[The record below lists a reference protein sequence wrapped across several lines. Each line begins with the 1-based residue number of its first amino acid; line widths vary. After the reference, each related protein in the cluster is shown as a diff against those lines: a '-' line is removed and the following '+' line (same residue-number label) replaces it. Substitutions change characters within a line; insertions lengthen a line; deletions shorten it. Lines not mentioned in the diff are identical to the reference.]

1 MAPAE
6 EAKEVLGC
14 TCNLPPFDVPNKYL
28 SKPHI
33 EAFLRGLN
41 RLRKN
46 DIFCDVQLV
55 SKGYCI
61 NVSNYYFKCVFF
73 ETIYI

>member
-6 EAKEVLGC
+6 EEKDMSRC
-14 TCNLPPFDVPNKYL
+14 TCNLAPFDVPNKYL

-41 RLRKN
+41 SLRKN
-46 DIFCDVQLV
+46 DVFCDVQLM

-61 NVSNYYFKCVFF
+61 NVQ
-73 ETIYI
+73 YIFN

>member
-6 EAKEVLGC
+6 EKEVLGC
-14 TCNLPPFDVPNKYL
+14 TCNLAPFDVPNKYL
-28 SKPHI
+28 SKPYI

-41 RLRKN
+41 NLRKN
-46 DIFCDVQLV
+46 DVFCDVQLV

-61 NVSNYYFKCVFF
+61 NVYIINYFSLLKKF
-73 ETIYI
+73 IS

>member
-6 EAKEVLGC
+6 EEKEVLGC
-14 TCNLPPFDVPNKYL
+14 TCNLAPFGVPNKYL

-41 RLRKN
+41 SLRKN
-46 DIFCDVQLV
+46 DVFCDVQLV

-61 NVSNYYFKCVFF
+61 NVSNYYFNVYFINNIIC
-73 ETIYI
+73 

>member
-1 MAPAE
+1 MAPVE
-6 EAKEVLGC
+6 EDKDVVRC
-14 TCNLPPFDVPNKYL
+14 TCNLTSFDVPNKYL

-41 RLRKN
+41 GLRKN
-46 DIFCDVQLV
+46 GVFCDVQLM

-61 NVSNYYFKCVFF
+61 NV
-73 ETIYI
+73 